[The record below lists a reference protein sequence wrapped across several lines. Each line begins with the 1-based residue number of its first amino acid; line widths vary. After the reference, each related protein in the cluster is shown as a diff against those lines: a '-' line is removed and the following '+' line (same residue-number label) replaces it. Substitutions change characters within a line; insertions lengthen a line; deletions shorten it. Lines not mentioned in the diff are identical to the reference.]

1 MPVSP
6 VVCPKEPLS
15 RDLDVSVSISRPI
28 TEIATDMTMICFVTP
43 DVEFSAGN
51 GRVQFFSTMKALSAA
66 VPANSAAYWAGNAFF
81 SRDDRPKTLAVGRV
95 FTEPTAAE
103 LTGGQVALSGLAN
116 VTEGAFDIEVN
127 DALVSV
133 SGLSFDGTPTVA
145 EVAEVLNTAMASK
158 GVTVAASGNA
168 LRLVTT
174 QAGDGASLGYAA
186 APSSGTDVSAL
197 LGLTSA
203 KAASNIPAIWFR
215 RSALSRRRPGARGTR
230 STAGPLTRNTATPTS
245 RRPWRIGRKGRARPS
260 SGHAPTRPTPTIPRT
275 PRTSATMP

>member
-116 VTEGAFDIEVN
+116 VTDGAFDIEVN
-127 DALVSV
+127 DEKGKCGEGSHLRIM
-133 SGLSFDGTPTVA
+133 VA
-145 EVAEVLNTAMASK
+145 PKGIQEKAEQK
-158 GVTVAASGNA
+158 K
-168 LRLVTT
+168 
-174 QAGDGASLGYAA
+174 D
-186 APSSGTDVSAL
+186 
-197 LGLTSA
+197 
-203 KAASNIPAIWFR
+203 
-215 RSALSRRRPGARGTR
+215 
-230 STAGPLTRNTATPTS
+230 
-245 RRPWRIGRKGRARPS
+245 
-260 SGHAPTRPTPTIPRT
+260 
-275 PRTSATMP
+275 

>member
-116 VTEGAFDIEVN
+116 VTDGAFDIEVN

-133 SGLSFDGTPTVA
+133 SGLSFDGTPTIA
-145 EVAEVLNTAMASK
+145 EVAEVLNTALASK

-168 LRLVTT
+168 LRLVTA
-174 QAGDGASLGYAA
+174 QAGDGASRGYAA

-203 KAASNIPAIWFR
+203 RAASNIPGYTQR
-215 RSALSRRRPGARGTR
+215 GGALSANIP
-230 STAGPLTRNTATPTS
+230 
-245 RRPWRIGRKGRARPS
+245 KGRGNVGGIVGYFNS
-260 SGHAPTRPTPTIPRT
+260 SSAAPR
-275 PRTSATMP
+275 AL